1 MDQGKIDR
9 LRNEPIKEP
18 MMIIGG
24 KTALAMSGRTL
35 PVISPIDGQEI
46 AQIPDADKDDVDMA
60 VSAARLSFESSIWA
74 GLAPA
79 ARKSVLLRWAD
90 LIEENALE
98 LAVLGVRDN
107 GTEISMAYKAEPISA
122 IGTIRYYAEA
132 IDKVY
137 GEVAPTGPDTL
148 GMILREPVGV
158 VAAIVPWNFPM
169 MIAAWK
175 IAPALASGNSV
186 VVKPSE
192 MASLTVMRMVAL
204 ALEAGL
210 PDGVLNVVTGTGAVA
225 GKALARSMD
234 VDALAFTGS
243 GRVGRQLMEYA
254 AQTNLKRVFLELGGK
269 SPQIIFD
276 DCMDLDKAATAVVN
290 GIFRNA
296 GQVCVAGSR
305 LIVQRSIYD
314 VFLKKIIE
322 LTAKM
327 CVGDPLNITTQIGA
341 LNSESHMQRVLDMV
355 TGAHSTETGGERVHT
370 DTGGFYI
377 APTIISGVTE
387 DDPLFK
393 EEVFGPILTVTVFD
407 EETDA
412 TRLANDTELGLAAGI
427 WTDNLSRAHRMAAA
441 VRAGVVHVNTF
452 GGVDNTVPLGGYK
465 QSGNGQDKS
474 LLAIDKFTNRKTVW
488 IKL

>member
-1 MDQGKIDR
+1 MDQGKIDQ
-9 LRNEPIKEP
+9 LRNEPIEEP

-60 VSAARLSFESSIWA
+60 VSAAKLSFESSIWA

-276 DCMDLDKAATAVVN
+276 DCMDLD
-290 GIFRNA
+290 
-296 GQVCVAGSR
+296 
-305 LIVQRSIYD
+305 
-314 VFLKKIIE
+314 
-322 LTAKM
+322 
-327 CVGDPLNITTQIGA
+327 
-341 LNSESHMQRVLDMV
+341 
-355 TGAHSTETGGERVHT
+355 
-370 DTGGFYI
+370 
-377 APTIISGVTE
+377 
-387 DDPLFK
+387 
-393 EEVFGPILTVTVFD
+393 
-407 EETDA
+407 
-412 TRLANDTELGLAAGI
+412 
-427 WTDNLSRAHRMAAA
+427 
-441 VRAGVVHVNTF
+441 
-452 GGVDNTVPLGGYK
+452 
-465 QSGNGQDKS
+465 
-474 LLAIDKFTNRKTVW
+474 
-488 IKL
+488 